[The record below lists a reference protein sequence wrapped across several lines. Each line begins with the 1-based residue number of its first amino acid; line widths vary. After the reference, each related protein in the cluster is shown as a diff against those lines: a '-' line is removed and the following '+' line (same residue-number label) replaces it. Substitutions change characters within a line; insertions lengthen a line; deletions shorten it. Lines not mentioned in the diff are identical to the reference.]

1 MSIERLFAR
10 PSPSLSLASENP
22 AMTSSATAASP
33 LVSRTLRRAFLAACV
48 LAPLAQAPSVFAQAA
63 PLQVDAAWIR
73 ASVPGQS
80 GTGGFM
86 RLTAAEP
93 LTLVGV
99 QTPAAGV
106 AELHEMKMEGDVM
119 RMRPVPEIALAA
131 GKPFELRPGG
141 HHLMLM
147 NLKAPLKDGSQVPM
161 TLVLRDAK
169 GAERRVPVQVPVAL
183 RAPGAA
189 AAPSAASAGGMHDH
203 GHKH

>member
-1 MSIERLFAR
+1 MPIEQLFER
-10 PSPSLSLASENP
+10 PFLTPSFPLENP
-22 AMTSSATAASP
+22 TMISTATASTTAF
-33 LVSRTLRRAFLAACV
+33 RALRRAFLAACV
-48 LAPLAQAPSVFAQAA
+48 LVPLAHAPAAFAQPV
-63 PLQVDAAWIR
+63 PLKVEAAWIR

-99 QTPAAGV
+99 QTPVAGV

-119 RMRPVPEIALAA
+119 RMRAVPAIPLAA
-131 GKPFELRPGG
+131 GKPFDLRPGG

-147 NLKAPLKDGSQVPM
+147 NLKAPLKDGSQVPV
-161 TLVLRDAK
+161 TLLLRDAK

-189 AAPSAASAGGMHDH
+189 AAPSTAPAGGMHDH